1 MDSIEK
7 LNAAITLI
15 EEARGVPLSASCVVH
30 RGEILEILD
39 GARVALPTDL
49 DQAIEIISSRDLI
62 IEEAR
67 TSADH
72 LIATAREDVSRMVEQ
87 TAIVQSARD
96 EAQRILDDARA
107 LADEERAEV
116 AREIHDLGEGVG
128 PREFLPEQGHEAE
141 DPEGPGARA
150 EEAVVETERKPE
162 GPAEE
167 GGVDPR
173 LRRLRTQP
181 RAQGHVDHDGEQ
193 HPWDDPSERVVPDQ
207 GERPRSGH
215 RAEERERGSQAD
227 LRPADQPGTGVAAHG
242 DDRAAGALR
251 LVGAER
257 ELRRQAGPE

>member
-49 DQAIEIISSRDLI
+49 DQAIEIIAARETI

-67 TSADH
+67 TSAEH

-87 TAIVQSARD
+87 TAIVQAARD

-116 AREIHDLGEGVG
+116 ETYIDGRLATLEVILNKTM
-128 PREFLPEQGHEAE
+128 
-141 DPEGPGARA
+141 
-150 EEAVVETERKPE
+150 EAVAR
-162 GPAEE
+162 G
-167 GGVDPR
+167 
-173 LRRLRTQP
+173 
-181 RAQGHVDHDGEQ
+181 
-193 HPWDDPSERVVPDQ
+193 
-207 GERPRSGH
+207 
-215 RAEERERGSQAD
+215 RERLEGAGDKDILSQ
-227 LRPADQPGTGVAAHG
+227 LS
-242 DDRAAGALR
+242 
-251 LVGAER
+251 E
-257 ELRRQAGPE
+257 EK